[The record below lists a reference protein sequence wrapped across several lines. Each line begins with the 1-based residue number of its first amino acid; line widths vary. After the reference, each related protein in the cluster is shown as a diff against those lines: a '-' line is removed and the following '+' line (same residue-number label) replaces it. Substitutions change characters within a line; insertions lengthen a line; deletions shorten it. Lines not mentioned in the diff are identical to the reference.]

1 MDRHGRAGLPIRSE
15 LHAGAARLRA
25 MLIKGDTVAD
35 KAVLTVNICIMDLVH
50 AMFGQLKLMNVHFLQ
65 LIDGPANP
73 ARIVPLLEK
82 RQIISRIASFR
93 IMPGENATRPFLKLP
108 RFYAKRLWKRN
119 CGIGNLIT
127 TPVWTKTPAMIGA
140 SDERKELQ
148 SLMRNSYAVFCL

>member
-1 MDRHGRAGLPIRSE
+1 
-15 LHAGAARLRA
+15 

-35 KAVLTVNICIMDLVH
+35 KAVLTVNICIMDLFH

-93 IMPGENATRPFLKLP
+93 IMPGENATRPFIKLP
-108 RFYAKRLWKRN
+108 RFYAKRLLKRH
-119 CGIGNLIT
+119 CGIGNLLTPRSEEHT
-127 TPVWTKTPAMIGA
+127 TK
-140 SDERKELQ
+140 LQ
-148 SLMRNSYAVFCL
+148 SLMRISYAVFCLKKNTQYNEHNT

>member
-1 MDRHGRAGLPIRSE
+1 
-15 LHAGAARLRA
+15 
-25 MLIKGDTVAD
+25 
-35 KAVLTVNICIMDLVH
+35 
-50 AMFGQLKLMNVHFLQ
+50 MNVHFLQ

-108 RFYAKRLWKRN
+108 RFYAKRLWKRH

-127 TPVWTKTPAMIGA
+127 TPVWTKTPAMR
-140 SDERKELQ
+140 SEEHTSELQ
-148 SLMRNSYAVFCL
+148 SLMRISYAVFCLK